1 MSKALQ
7 LNIRCT
13 MSDEAWLARVRCVC
27 VCMFHVGFA
36 FCESF
41 SNCLTTR
48 TLINHIL
55 FYVFYMQNDS
65 KSTDRIF
72 QLYGVPALL
81 APANLLYR
89 FD

>member
-1 MSKALQ
+1 M
-7 LNIRCT
+7 
-13 MSDEAWLARVRCVC
+13 CVC
-27 VCMFHVGFA
+27 VHVSCW
-36 FCESF
+36 FCVLRELF
-41 SNCLTTR
+41 KLFDKR

-55 FYVFYMQNDS
+55 LYVLICKMIQ

-72 QLYGVPALL
+72 QLHGVPALL

>member
-1 MSKALQ
+1 
-7 LNIRCT
+7 

-41 SNCLTTR
+41 SNLFDKR
-48 TLINHIL
+48 MLINHIL
-55 FYVFYMQNDS
+55 LYVLIIFNMQNDS

-72 QLYGVPALL
+72 QLHGVPALL